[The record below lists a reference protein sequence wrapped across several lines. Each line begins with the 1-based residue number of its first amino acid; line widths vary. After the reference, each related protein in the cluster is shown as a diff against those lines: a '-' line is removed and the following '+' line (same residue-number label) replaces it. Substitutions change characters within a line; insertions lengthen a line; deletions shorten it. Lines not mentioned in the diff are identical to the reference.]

1 MLKSTENR
9 IELVTSPVNDKEL
22 EYGIEMNGR
31 NRILSDFVA
40 SNYKVGTHSASWGHK
55 GQTKGGPGASNFRNN
70 EKKCFHSIN
79 AHSRFAIVALRG
91 VLGPSC

>member
-1 MLKSTENR
+1 MTR
-9 IELVTSPVNDKEL
+9 PVNDKEL

-55 GQTKGGPGASNFRNN
+55 GQTKGGWALPNFRNT
-70 EKKCFHSIN
+70 KRSVFSIN

-91 VLGPSC
+91 LLGPSC